1 MPFFTSLDITYGGD
15 VKGDDLGKFL
25 AQQYDFALCLDQ
37 SGHFLIDYVFS
48 LIKTKC
54 RVGINSD
61 ARAHYCDLMINSTDD
76 KASLSSEVIRYLK
89 MIQSNE
95 YQPI

>member
-61 ARAHYCDLMINSTDD
+61 ARAHYYDLMINSTDD